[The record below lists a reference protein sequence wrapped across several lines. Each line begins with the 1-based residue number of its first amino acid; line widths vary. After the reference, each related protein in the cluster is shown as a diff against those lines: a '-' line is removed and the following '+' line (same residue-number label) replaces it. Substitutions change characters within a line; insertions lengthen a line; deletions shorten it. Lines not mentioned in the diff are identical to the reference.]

1 MSSRETKVPAIPVPT
16 TDNLVDAVSAIKE
29 LLEVR
34 QGISGNALDANVTY
48 RDLVALNL
56 AKDDNNTDTTEKKA
70 VLPIYPYSVN
80 DGYDPLTDL
89 TPPPVPTNLT
99 ATSTQNAVLL
109 SWDQTGYRNRAYS
122 EIWSSRTSNIGDA
135 TLTGTSTS
143 QFYND
148 VVGEGQVRWYWV
160 RDVSKADV
168 KGAFTSTSVKAQTGL
183 DVEKL
188 LKQLTGK
195 ITEEQLY
202 NSLAQR
208 ISRSDPTTMTQDSV
222 GARIYTTNVALAEE
236 STVREDETGHL
247 FAQYTV
253 KIDAGG
259 KVVGFGLA
267 SEGTLANG
275 TTSSFAVRADK
286 FYVAPTAG
294 YSGGDVI
301 PFIVD
306 TTTGTVYMAQAM
318 IKDASITNAK
328 IQSLTAS
335 KLTAGYVAAVIG
347 VNGAKVYGAEL
358 YAGGTT
364 STSTDANGNI
374 TGFTANNPTVAISG
388 GNATFVADSFKV
400 KSSSTAAGSAAP
412 FEVVSGNVY
421 MSVAYIRDGSIA
433 SAKIGDGEIT
443 NAKINND
450 IQSNDFSSGSS
461 GWRIRKSGEAEFNNA
476 TFRGNLNVKS
486 SSSGARTEINN
497 SVIKVY
503 DSNGVLRVKLGDL
516 NA

>member
-1 MSSRETKVPAIPVPT
+1 MSSRETKVPAIPVPNQ
-16 TDNLVDAVSAIKE
+16 DNLVDAVSAIKE

-34 QGISGNALDANVTY
+34 QGISGNELDANVTY

-56 AKDDNNTDTTEKKA
+56 AKDKNGTDTTAVKA
-70 VLPIYPYSVN
+70 VLPIFPYSVN

-89 TPPPVPTNLT
+89 TPPPAPTNLV
-99 ATSTQNAVLL
+99 ATTTQNAVLL

-135 TLTGTSTS
+135 TLAGTSTS

-148 VVGEGQVRWYWV
+148 VIGESQVRWYWI
-160 RDVSKADV
+160 RDVSKANV
-168 KGAFTSTSVKAQTGL
+168 YGAYTSTSVKAQTGVNI
-183 DVEKL
+183 DEI

-195 ITEEQLY
+195 ITEEQLFA
-202 NSLAQR
+202 SLAQR
-208 ISRSDPTTMTQDSV
+208 IARSDPVSQTQDSV

-347 VNGAKVYGAEL
+347 INGAKVFGSEL
-358 YAGGTT
+358 YSGGTT
-364 STSTDANGNI
+364 SQTVDGNGNI

-400 KSSSTAAGSAAP
+400 KSSSTAAGSSAP
-412 FEVVSGNVY
+412 FEVTDGNVY
-421 MSVAYIRDGSIA
+421 ISTAYIRDASIA
-433 SAKIGDGEIT
+433 GAKITDGAIT
-443 NAKINND
+443 NAQIND
-450 IQSNDFSSGSS
+450 EIKSDDFVTGSS
-461 GWRIRKSGEAEFNNA
+461 GWRIKKTGNAELNNA
-476 TFRGNLNVKS
+476 TFRGSLDVKS
-486 SSSGARTEINN
+486 ASSGARTQITN

-503 DSNGVLRVKLGDL
+503 DSSGVLRVKLGDL